1 MNFRRLIR
9 LGLPVAL
16 IPISPVFSFIELGF
30 YSMGVICSW
39 AAMILWGRRPAGLKK
54 ALLVAGS
61 LTLLFLLFSLAGIT
75 PREKAGEFGLGVLS
89 FCLMGW
95 YMDR

>member
-1 MNFRRLIR
+1 MNFRRLAR
-9 LGLPVAL
+9 LGFPISL
-16 IPISPVFSFIELGF
+16 IPLSPVFSSVGLGF
-30 YSMGVICSW
+30 YSMGMVCSW
-39 AAMILWGRRPAGLKK
+39 AAMILWGKRPAGLKK

-95 YMDR
+95 YMDK

>member
-16 IPISPVFSFIELGF
+16 IPISPVFSSVGLVF
-30 YSMGVICSW
+30 YSTGMVCGW
-39 AAMILWGRRPAGLKK
+39 AAMILWGRRPAGMKK

-75 PREKAGEFGLGVLS
+75 PREKAGEFGAGVLS

-95 YMDR
+95 YVDK